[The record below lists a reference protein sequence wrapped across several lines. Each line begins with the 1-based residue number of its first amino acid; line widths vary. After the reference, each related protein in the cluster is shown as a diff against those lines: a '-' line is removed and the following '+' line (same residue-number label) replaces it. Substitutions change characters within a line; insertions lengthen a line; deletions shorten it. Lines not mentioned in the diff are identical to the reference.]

1 MRVFSVWRPFVW
13 SNFIDR
19 GVDVADNAQVIFI
32 GELSFGAAWLGLLID
47 WYFLLFMDDGEDV
60 EEAELLAL
68 KVLSIDFT
76 PLRVIQV
83 PESRSNISRHS

>member
-1 MRVFSVWRPFVW
+1 MRVCSVWRPFVW
-13 SNFIDR
+13 SNLIDG
-19 GVDVADNAQVIFI
+19 GVDVADNAQVIHI

-47 WYFLLFMDDGEDV
+47 WYFLLFMDDDEDV
-60 EEAELLAL
+60 EEAELPAL

-83 PESRSNISRHS
+83 PESRSNVSRHS